1 MTPISAEPAARPVL
15 WKLHLCTSNEL
26 RGYTAGKY
34 FTRYTLAT
42 QLEYRLVL
50 PKRFGLVVFGG
61 LGGTIP
67 GGSQLLQRVQSGHFL
82 LREAGDCD

>member
-1 MTPISAEPAARPVL
+1 
-15 WKLHLCTSNEL
+15 L

-50 PKRFGLVVFGG
+50 PKRFGLVAFGG

-67 GGSQLLQRVQSGHFL
+67 GGNQLLQRVQSSHFL
-82 LREAGDCD
+82 PGGEADCDFS